1 MKCALS
7 GAVLWMK
14 IAISWTWKRLKIN
27 NVFITLND
35 VDQNAKKKILD
46 LWDVPALRYF
56 SMPVDC
62 QQLNNGLFW
71 TPINI
76 EREISLFLLFLLK
89 FSALTHFPGPF
100 VVLYS
105 MLPSIRTVPVSGHLK
120 QKLTFWGAVSVLSKW
135 SISNESWTFHL

>member
-1 MKCALS
+1 MRSQWCRALNENCHFVNMKTVENKQCIHHL
-7 GAVLWMK
+7 
-14 IAISWTWKRLKIN
+14 KRCGSKS
-27 NVFITLND
+27 
-35 VDQNAKKKILD
+35 QKKKLY

-62 QQLNNGLFW
+62 QQLNNGLLW

-76 EREISLFLLFLLK
+76 ERQISLFLLFLLK

-120 QKLTFWGAVSVLSKW
+120 QKLTFWYEAPFSVLSKR